1 MYLPRGFYVFPMWDT
16 TKNST
21 QEEILLHVHR
31 LKYYCKLHINDIYQL
46 LGAHYYRLWKT
57 TLFRPRHIVWTV
69 SQAEWTKFV
78 SAILSTL

>member
-46 LGAHYYRLWKT
+46 LGAYYYRL
-57 TLFRPRHIVWTV
+57 
-69 SQAEWTKFV
+69 
-78 SAILSTL
+78 